1 MEILDLYDENRIKT
15 GKTYIRGEQ
24 MPDDTYRL
32 IVHLLIFDDWGN
44 LLIQKRQKTKSMA
57 NLWDIT
63 CGGAA
68 SAGET
73 SKEAIAREL
82 KEELG
87 ISLDFTNIRPILTA
101 NFKHGFDDFYL
112 VRKNIDLD
120 EVSLQEEE
128 VAACKWASFD
138 EVMDLMDRERFV
150 RYKKNF
156 IRLLFDL
163 NDDLRVVEI

>member
-1 MEILDLYDENRIKT
+1 
-15 GKTYIRGEQ
+15 
-24 MPDDTYRL
+24 
-32 IVHLLIFDDWGN
+32 
-44 LLIQKRQKTKSMA
+44 MA

-112 VRKNIDLD
+112 VRKNINLD

-138 EVMDLMDRERFV
+138 EVMDLMERERFV

>member
-44 LLIQKRQKTKSMA
+44 LLIQKRQNTKSMA
-57 NLWDIT
+57 NLRDIT

-87 ISLDFTNIRPILTA
+87 LSLDFTNIRPILTA

-112 VRKNIDLD
+112 VRKNINLD
-120 EVSLQEEE
+120 EVKLQEEE

-138 EVMDLMDRERFV
+138 EVMDLMDKERFV

>member
-15 GKTYIRGEQ
+15 GRTYIRGEN
-24 MPDDTYRL
+24 MPEDTYRL
-32 IVHLLIFDDWGN
+32 IVHLLIFDDYGN

-82 KEELG
+82 REELG
-87 ISLDFTNIRPILTA
+87 ISLDFTNVRPIITA
-101 NFKHGFDDFYL
+101 NFKYGFDDFYL
-112 VRKNIDLD
+112 VRENINLD

-128 VAACKWASFD
+128 VAACRWANFD
-138 EVMDLMDRERFV
+138 EVMDLMEKDRFV

-156 IRLLFDL
+156 IKLLFDL

>member
-138 EVMDLMDRERFV
+138 EVMDLMERERFV

>member
-15 GKTYIRGEQ
+15 GGTYIRGEK
-24 MPDDTYRL
+24 MPENTFRL

-82 KEELG
+82 REELG
-87 ISLDFTNIRPILTA
+87 IKLDFTNTRPIITA
-101 NFKHGFDDFYL
+101 NFKYGFDDFYL
-112 VRKNIDLD
+112 VRENINLD

-128 VAACKWASFD
+128 VAACKWANFE
-138 EVMDLMDRERFV
+138 EVMDLMDKERFV

-156 IRLLFDL
+156 IKLLFDL

>member
-32 IVHLLIFDDWGN
+32 IVHLLIFDDCGN
-44 LLIQKRQKTKSMA
+44 LLIQKRQKSKSMA

-112 VRKNIDLD
+112 VRKNINLD

-128 VAACKWASFD
+128 VAACKLASFD
-138 EVMDLMDRERFV
+138 EVMDLMERERFV

>member
-24 MPDDTYRL
+24 MPDNTFRL

-44 LLIQKRQKTKSMA
+44 LLIQKRQKSKSMA

-87 ISLDFTNIRPILTA
+87 LSLDFTNIRPILTA

-112 VRKNIDLD
+112 VRKNINLD

-138 EVMDLMDRERFV
+138 EVMDLMDRESFV

>member
-15 GKTYIRGEQ
+15 GKTYIRGEK

-73 SKEAIAREL
+73 SKEAISREL

-87 ISLDFTNIRPILTA
+87 FSIDFTSIRPILTA

-112 VRKNIDLD
+112 VRKNINLD
-120 EVSLQEEE
+120 EVKLQEEE

-138 EVMDLMDRERFV
+138 EVMDLMERERFV

>member
-15 GKTYIRGEQ
+15 GKTYIRGEM

-32 IVHLLIFDDWGN
+32 IVHLLIFDDCGN

-68 SAGET
+68 SSGET

-82 KEELG
+82 REELG
-87 ISLDFTNIRPILTA
+87 ISLDFTNIRPIITA
-101 NFKHGFDDFYL
+101 NFKYGFDDFYL
-112 VRKNIDLD
+112 VRKNIKLS
-120 EVSLQEEE
+120 EVILQEEE
-128 VAACKWASFD
+128 VADCKRANFD
-138 EVMDLMDRERFV
+138 EVMNLMERDRFV

-156 IRLLFDL
+156 IKLLFDL

>member
-1 MEILDLYDENRIKT
+1 MEILDLYDEDGIKT
-15 GKTYIRGEQ
+15 GRTYIRGEN
-24 MPDDTYRL
+24 MPEDTYRL
-32 IVHLLIFDDWGN
+32 IVHLLIFDDYGN

-82 KEELG
+82 REELG
-87 ISLDFTNIRPILTA
+87 ISLDFTNVRPIITA
-101 NFKHGFDDFYL
+101 NFKYGFDDFYL
-112 VRKNIDLD
+112 VRENINLD

-138 EVMDLMDRERFV
+138 EVMDLMEKDRFV

-156 IRLLFDL
+156 IKLLFDL

>member
-15 GKTYIRGEQ
+15 GRTYIRGEN
-24 MPDDTYRL
+24 MPEDTYRL
-32 IVHLLIFDDWGN
+32 IVHLLIFDDYGN

-82 KEELG
+82 REELG
-87 ISLDFTNIRPILTA
+87 ISLDFTNTRPIITA
-101 NFKHGFDDFYL
+101 NFKNGFGDFYL
-112 VRKNIDLD
+112 VRENINLD

-138 EVMDLMDRERFV
+138 EVMDLMDRDRFV

-156 IRLLFDL
+156 IKLLFDL

>member
-15 GKTYIRGEQ
+15 GRTYIRGEN
-24 MPDDTYRL
+24 MPEDTYRL
-32 IVHLLIFDDWGN
+32 IVHLLIFDDYGN

-82 KEELG
+82 REELG
-87 ISLDFTNIRPILTA
+87 ISLDFTNVRPIITA
-101 NFKHGFDDFYL
+101 NFKYGFDDFYL
-112 VRKNIDLD
+112 VRENINLD

-128 VAACKWASFD
+128 VSACKWASFD
-138 EVMDLMDRERFV
+138 EVMDLMEKDRFV

-156 IRLLFDL
+156 IKLLFDL

>member
-44 LLIQKRQKTKSMA
+44 LLIQKRQKSKSMA

-112 VRKNIDLD
+112 VRKNINLD

-138 EVMDLMDRERFV
+138 EVMDLMERERFV

>member
-68 SAGET
+68 SSGET

-82 KEELG
+82 REELG
-87 ISLDFTNIRPILTA
+87 ISLDFTNTRPIITA
-101 NFKHGFDDFYL
+101 NFKNGFDDFYL
-112 VRKNIDLD
+112 VRENINLD

-138 EVMDLMDRERFV
+138 EVMDLMDRDRFV

-156 IRLLFDL
+156 IKLLFDL

>member
-112 VRKNIDLD
+112 VRKNINLD